1 MKRSAHK
8 ILLIVFGAIFAVSA
22 GMLIWE
28 MVQYRQGE
36 KTYHDAEKL
45 ANIPDF
51 SVPENH
57 GSAAVPTVPS
67 PAKTAADPYAER
79 LNEMDFAAL
88 SKVNSDVFGWILI
101 PGTVIS
107 YPLLNGSD
115 NHYYLG
121 HTWKKQNSIVG
132 SIFLEQSN
140 HIGLTDF
147 NTILYGHNMNNG
159 SMFGSLKKYRARSYW
174 KAHPY
179 VYITTASGSRRY
191 QIFAAYEVSTQ
202 AATYQVGF
210 SSTASRQSFLD
221 DCLKQAGY
229 STGVTPKTYD
239 RILTLST
246 CTGHGH
252 TTRWVVQ
259 ARLPGTAPAGQT
271 VQKAQ
276 SGTAAPKEDEK
287 ETAPDVPSSA
297 VSSAS
302 SSASASSSTDDSS
315 SENSFET
322 QADTTEN

>member
-1 MKRSAHK
+1 MKRSARK
-8 ILLIVFGAIFAVSA
+8 ILLIVFAAVFAVSA

-28 MVQYRQGE
+28 LAQYRQGE

-45 ANIPDF
+45 AKIPDF
-51 SVPENH
+51 SVPKNY
-57 GSAAVPTVPS
+57 GSAAASAAPS
-67 PAKTAADPYAER
+67 PAKTAADPYAEQ
-79 LNEMDFAAL
+79 LNKMDFAAL

-115 NHYYLG
+115 NRYYLR
-121 HTWKKQNSIVG
+121 HTWKKQSSIVG

-140 HIGLTDF
+140 RVGLTDF

-159 SMFGSLKKYRARSYW
+159 SMFGSLKKYRAKSYW

-202 AATYQVGF
+202 AVTYQVEF
-210 SSTASRQSFLD
+210 SSAASRQSFLE
-221 DCLKQAGY
+221 DCLKQAVY

-239 RILTLST
+239 HILTLST

-259 ARLPGTAPAGQT
+259 ARLPGTAPAEQT
-271 VQKAQ
+271 AQKTQ
-276 SGTAAPKEDEK
+276 SGTTAPKKDVN
-287 ETAPDVPSSA
+287 ETAPDMPASA
-297 VSSAS
+297 DSSAS
-302 SSASASSSTDDSS
+302 SSATSSSDAFS
-315 SENSFET
+315 SENGSET
-322 QADTTEN
+322 QTDTAEN